1 MKKGSVGKMNSVYNS
16 VSEVKIRILLLLE
29 HSTQEYLSSDLIAA
43 LDFITVYGKE
53 FGVSDKNLHGDN
65 RFKYSELPSRRQVVA
80 QSIRTLV
87 VEGMLNF
94 SLKRGFE
101 YSINDKGINFV
112 DNLESLYA
120 LEYSEIV
127 RNTFRKYGNIEEAE
141 LFKIIQTKS
150 LIPTIRRDD

>member
-1 MKKGSVGKMNSVYNS
+1 M
-16 VSEVKIRILLLLE
+16 SEVKIRILLLLE
-29 HSTQEYLSSDLIAA
+29 HSTQEFLSSDLIAA

-53 FGVSDKNLHGDN
+53 FGVSEKNLHGDN

-87 VEGMLNF
+87 TDGMLSI
-94 SLKRGFE
+94 SLKNGFD
-101 YSINDKGINFV
+101 YAINDKGFDFV
-112 DNLESLYA
+112 DSLESLYA

-127 RNTFRKYGNIEEAE
+127 RNTFRKYGKIEEEE

-150 LIPTIRRDD
+150 VIPTIRRDD

>member
-1 MKKGSVGKMNSVYNS
+1 MNSVYNS

-29 HSTQEYLSSDLIAA
+29 HSTQEFLSSDLIAA

-53 FGVSDKNLHGDN
+53 FGVSEKNLHGDN

-87 VEGMLNF
+87 TEGMLSI
-94 SLKRGFE
+94 SLKNGFE
-101 YSINDKGINFV
+101 YAINDKGIDFV
-112 DNLESLYA
+112 DSLESLYA

-127 RNTFRKYGNIEEAE
+127 RNTFRKYGKIEEAE

-150 LIPTIRRDD
+150 VIPTIRRDD

>member
-1 MKKGSVGKMNSVYNS
+1 MNSVYNS
-16 VSEVKIRILLLLE
+16 VAEVKIRILLLLE
-29 HSTQEYLSSDLIAA
+29 HSTQEYLSSDKIAA

-65 RFKYSELPSRRQVVA
+65 RFKYSELPSRRQVVS

-87 VEGMLNF
+87 IDGMISI
-94 SLKRGFE
+94 SLKNGFE
-101 YSINDKGINFV
+101 YKINDKGVTFV
-112 DNLESLYA
+112 DGLDATYA

-127 RNTFRKYGNIEEAE
+127 KNTFRKYGNIEEAE

-150 LIPTIRRDD
+150 VIPTIRREY

>member
-1 MKKGSVGKMNSVYNS
+1 MNSVYNS

-29 HSTQEYLSSDLIAA
+29 HSTQEFLSSDLIAA

-53 FGVSDKNLHGDN
+53 FGVSEKNLHGDN

-87 VEGMLNF
+87 TEGMLSI
-94 SLKRGFE
+94 SLKNGFE
-101 YSINDKGINFV
+101 YAINDKGIDFV
-112 DNLESLYA
+112 DSLESLYA

-127 RNTFRKYGNIEEAE
+127 RNTFRKYGKIEEEE

-150 LIPTIRRDD
+150 VIPTIRRDD

>member
-1 MKKGSVGKMNSVYNS
+1 MNSVYNS

-29 HSTQEYLSSDLIAA
+29 HSTQKFLSSDLIVA

-53 FGVSDKNLHGDN
+53 FGVSEKNLHGDN

-87 VEGMLNF
+87 TDGMLSI
-94 SLKRGFE
+94 SLKNGFE
-101 YSINDKGINFV
+101 YAINDKGIDFV
-112 DNLESLYA
+112 DSLESLYA

-127 RNTFRKYGNIEEAE
+127 RNTFRKYGKIEEAE

-150 LIPTIRRDD
+150 VIPTIRRDD

>member
-1 MKKGSVGKMNSVYNS
+1 MNSVYNS

-29 HSTQEYLSSDLIAA
+29 HSTQKFLSSDLIAA

-53 FGVSDKNLHGDN
+53 FGVSEKNLHGDN

-87 VEGMLNF
+87 TDGMLSI
-94 SLKRGFE
+94 SLKNGFE
-101 YSINDKGINFV
+101 YAINDKGIDFV
-112 DNLESLYA
+112 DSLESLYA

-127 RNTFRKYGNIEEAE
+127 RNTFRKYGKIEEAE

-150 LIPTIRRDD
+150 VIPTIRRDD

>member
-1 MKKGSVGKMNSVYNS
+1 MNSVYNS

-29 HSTQEYLSSDLIAA
+29 HSTQEFLSSDLIAA

-53 FGVSDKNLHGDN
+53 FGVSEKNLHGDN

-87 VEGMLNF
+87 TDGMLSI
-94 SLKRGFE
+94 SLKNGFE
-101 YSINDKGINFV
+101 YAINDKGIDFV
-112 DNLESLYA
+112 DSLESLYA

-127 RNTFRKYGNIEEAE
+127 RNTFRKYGKIEEAE

-150 LIPTIRRDD
+150 VIPTIRRDD